1 MRKII
6 LLTTMGLIFIVFVQG
21 LSFSEKQK
29 LIKEQYIKRIQE
41 QYNISEQKALE
52 LQKEI
57 ENKFDEKR
65 VQLEVMRRLA
75 INNSME
81 NKDIVSNNGKNK
93 NKINSRFNK
102 KVKNKEKI
110 KTKLEMIKEFVED
123 KIMGF
128 RPIHEKGGKGN
139 HLKVNG
145 IWDNPGRD

>member
-81 NKDIVSNNGKNK
+81 NKDIVSNNGKIQ

-139 HLKVNG
+139 PFKGNG